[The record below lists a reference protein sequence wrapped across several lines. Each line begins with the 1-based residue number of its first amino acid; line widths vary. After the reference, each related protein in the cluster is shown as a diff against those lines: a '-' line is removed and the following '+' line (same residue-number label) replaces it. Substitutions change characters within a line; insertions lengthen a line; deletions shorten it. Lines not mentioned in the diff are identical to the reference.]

1 MIERYSLP
9 EMKSVW
15 SDENKYRKWLEVEI
29 AACEAWAAQG
39 VIPSGDIKKLK
50 NTEIDFNLLDQ
61 EMGKTRHDMPTFIKV
76 VSQKLGS
83 EARWIHLGLTTSD
96 VWDTATSL
104 QLVGSLDILDKKMKE
119 FSDVLLGEAAVA
131 LESDIVVP

>member
-61 EMGKTRHDMPTFIKV
+61 EIN
-76 VSQKLGS
+76 
-83 EARWIHLGLTTSD
+83 
-96 VWDTATSL
+96 
-104 QLVGSLDILDKKMKE
+104 
-119 FSDVLLGEAAVA
+119 
-131 LESDIVVP
+131 

>member
-39 VIPSGDIKKLK
+39 VIPSGDIEKLK

-61 EMGKTRHDMPTFIKV
+61 EFN
-76 VSQKLGS
+76 
-83 EARWIHLGLTTSD
+83 
-96 VWDTATSL
+96 
-104 QLVGSLDILDKKMKE
+104 
-119 FSDVLLGEAAVA
+119 
-131 LESDIVVP
+131 

>member
-15 SDENKYRKWLEVEI
+15 SDENKYRMWLDVEI

-39 VIPSGDIKKLK
+39 IIPSEDIDKLK
-50 NTEIDFNLLDQ
+50 NAEIDFDLLDK

-76 VSQKLGS
+76 VSQKLGP

-119 FSDVLLGEAAVA
+119 FYYVGTYSWYKC
-131 LESDIVVP
+131 